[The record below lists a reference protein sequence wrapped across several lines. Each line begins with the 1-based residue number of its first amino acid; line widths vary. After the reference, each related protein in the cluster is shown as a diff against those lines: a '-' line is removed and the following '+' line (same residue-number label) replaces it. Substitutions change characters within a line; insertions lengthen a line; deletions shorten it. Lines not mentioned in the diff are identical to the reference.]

1 MRHIFLG
8 IFCFVGFSIGLI
20 GQVNP
25 LSKVNCNTGSDSVLV
40 KYYLDSLNKSIE
52 PGDQTSYSQGKF
64 YYSPENYFK
73 VLVISGQSCG
83 MYCNPEYFSRVFY
96 EKANRLIIAP
106 VYLSN
111 IESIYELENKNPHS
125 KEFLLIDETWCRPR
139 SVEGGNE
146 MSFTHLRFDDTV
158 SVVQIRMLEEE
169 QGQQI
174 VFSFAVYSGS
184 SCEKEQIEKK
194 VKDAPVLNYDPKT
207 KMISYMYFE
216 YLENDGTCRQVTG
229 TFKYTDGKFV
239 QQSESFDPKEE
250 DEDK

>member
-1 MRHIFLG
+1 MRHIFLSL
-8 IFCFVGFSIGLI
+8 FCFVGFSTGLI

-25 LSKVNCNTGSDSVLV
+25 LSQNNCNAKADSVLV

-52 PGDQTSYSQGKF
+52 PGDQASYSKGRF

-73 VLVISGQSCG
+73 ILVIAGQSCG
-83 MYCNPEYFSRVFY
+83 MYCNPEYFSRIFY
-96 EKANRLIIAP
+96 EKGNKLIAP
-106 VYLSN
+106 ATFSN
-111 IESIYELENKNPHS
+111 IVVIYELQKSPHA
-125 KEFLLIDETWCRPR
+125 KEFLVLDETWCRPR

-146 MSFTHLRFDDTV
+146 RSFTHLRFDDTV

-184 SCEKEQIEKK
+184 SCEKEQIAKK
-194 VKDAPVLNYDPKT
+194 VNDAPVLDYDPKT

-216 YLENDGTCRQVTG
+216 YLENEGTCRQVKG
-229 TFKYTDGKFV
+229 TFKYEGGKFV
-239 QQSESFDPKEE
+239 QQPESFDPKEE
-250 DEDK
+250 EKDK